1 MRLKELLPLID
12 EFSEVSIVKDGS
24 VVEWYMSKLD
34 VNKIYYSKIIASVGA
49 YGDMIEIEV
58 K

>member
-1 MRLKELLPLID
+1 MRVKDLLPLID
-12 EFSEVSIVKDGS
+12 EFSEVSIVKDGT

-34 VNKIYYSKIIASVGA
+34 IDEMYRDKTIIGVGA